1 MRVHQIHEALG
12 AVQQLRQM
20 ILEKQAFR
28 GFSGPARMLS
38 GVLALVAALVL
49 SLPNYPDSNWA
60 RVIGWG
66 SLFGITLTL
75 NVGAIVYWYFH
86 DRMIQRDIRRLK
98 PVLDILPSLA
108 IGALLTFVFLFH
120 RDFHY
125 LFGTWMC
132 MFGLANLAG
141 RLVMPRSICAVGLF
155 YIAAGLVCLLSPV
168 VSFENPWPMGLV
180 FGVGELAGGMI
191 LYLDQRRYASLGQ
204 YAWVGKGTTPGDTS
218 AP

>member
-1 MRVHQIHEALG
+1 MNPSPIHEALG
-12 AVQQLRQM
+12 AVRHLREAL
-20 ILEKQAFR
+20 IEKQRFT
-28 GFSGPARMLS
+28 GYSGPVRMTT
-38 GVLALVAALVL
+38 GVFALVGAFILGSRDFPVNLRAHL
-49 SLPNYPDSNWA
+49 
-60 RVIGWG
+60 IGWG
-66 SLFGITLTL
+66 VVFLLSSLANL
-75 NVGAIVYWYFH
+75 GAIAHWFLNEPRVRKH
-86 DRMIQRDIRRLK
+86 PRRLK
-98 PVLDILPSLA
+98 PVLDFFPPLIV
-108 IGALLTFVFLFH
+108 GAVLTALFVSQRQF
-120 RDFHY
+120 DA

-168 VSFENPWPMGLV
+168 VTFENPWPMGLV

-204 YAWVGKGTTPGDTS
+204 YAWVGKEAPGEPK